1 MQNKLT
7 ISRVVAPAYSKEAL
21 EILSKKKGGKFL
33 VSPAQD
39 VISSLKFGIRIL
51 MFCRYYKW
59 TSSTNPHPSK
69 RAMCTVYPF
78 NSIATTSKSH
88 PKKPSAR
95 SSRQR
100 TLLYFQSQHCE
111 ISLLPPLRSNTPKAI
126 PSAMLSMVKVCR
138 LSPESVL
145 ELLVK

>member
-59 TSSTNPHPSK
+59 TSSTNPTHRNAQCVRYIHSTASQRRPNHTQRNLQLDHHAKGRSSTS
-69 RAMCTVYPF
+69 RV
-78 NSIATTSKSH
+78 SIARSHCCHHCAQIH
-88 PKKPSAR
+88 PKQFRLLCSQWSRYAVFPRRA
-95 SSRQR
+95 SSNC
-100 TLLYFQSQHCE
+100 L
-111 ISLLPPLRSNTPKAI
+111 
-126 PSAMLSMVKVCR
+126 
-138 LSPESVL
+138 
-145 ELLVK
+145 